1 MIKVIIILILTTL
14 SSYAS
19 QTRDNV
25 MKRGYLNC
33 GVSQG
38 MPGFSNIDKNGN
50 WTGIDIDFCKAI
62 AVAVLG
68 DSNKVKFIP
77 ISQRDRFEV
86 VKNNEV
92 DILAR
97 NLTWTFTREVDTGL
111 TFVRISY
118 YDNDGFM
125 VRKNS
130 NIKNAIQLNNSN
142 ICTTIGSTSETGVRD
157 FFDKKN
163 LKYSVISFRDWDET
177 VLAYD
182 SKRCDAIVADFSFL
196 NSIKSK
202 LKDKNEHLILDDII
216 NKQPTGILIRHND
229 KNWKDIISW
238 TINVLIIA
246 EEEGITSKNIDLFLK
261 SKIPEIK
268 RLTGEEGNFGSRLG
282 LSNEWSYNIIK
293 QVGNYEEIFEKNLG
307 SKSNLHIPRG
317 MNKLWKDGGLMYAPP
332 LK

>member
-25 MKRGYLNC
+25 IKRGFLNC

-38 MPGFSNIDKNGN
+38 MPGFSNADASGKWI
-50 WTGIDIDFCKAI
+50 GIDVDFCR
-62 AVAVLG
+62 AVAAAIFG
-68 DSNKVKFIP
+68 DANKVKFIP
-77 ISQRDRFEV
+77 VSQRDRFEV

-92 DILAR
+92 DMLAR
-97 NLTWTFTREVDTGL
+97 NLTWTFTREIDTGL
-111 TFVRISY
+111 TFARISY

-130 NIKNAIQLNNSN
+130 SIKNAIQLENST
-142 ICTTIGSTSETGVRD
+142 ICATMGSTSETGVRD
-157 FFDKKN
+157 YFDKKN
-163 LKYSVISFRDWDET
+163 LKYSLISFRDWDET

-182 SKRCDAIVADFSFL
+182 SDRCDAIVADFSFL
-196 NSIKSK
+196 YSIKLK
-202 LKDKNEHLILDDII
+202 LKNKDNHLVLNEII
-216 NKQPTGILIRHND
+216 NKQPTGILIKQND
-229 KNWKDIISW
+229 KNWRDIISW
-238 TINVLIIA
+238 VVNLLIIA
-246 EEEGITSKNIDLFLK
+246 EEEGIDSKNIDSFLK

-268 RLTGEEGNFGSRLG
+268 RLVGEEGNFGSRLG

-293 QVGNYEEIFEKNLG
+293 QVGNYGEIFEKNLG